1 MLRVE
6 DLKQTAAAWFTRRAS
21 PPGEGAQKPKARPFP
36 NRAKDLGATE
46 DTLDVAGLLGEAL
59 VLRNGTYVRM
69 IEVWPVDL
77 EGADSTV
84 RRQYHIRFANMLRR
98 LPAPMT
104 LQIVVSSMPQDIGAY
119 VERLRAIHGHWKM
132 LAQETQDRATRTR
145 RERMAERV
153 AEVLAFLG
161 RLIARLQPME
171 QRYLVVVPYNPFPEG
186 ASAKTEARLRDP
198 ALQGKAFEELEQRVA
213 LVRAALGE
221 LGLTLVDLD
230 PVSMAQAL
238 WQHYHHPA
246 PVLGDDARAPAD
258 CLEAGDAPRGPAC
271 PTRDE
276 VFQAAA
282 DPAELRYLLAPE
294 LIEEADD
301 ASHVRLGDALLA
313 GYEVY
318 DFDPRQSVDFASI
331 LGFAGDVT
339 HALYLEAIDLEKASS
354 LYRNQEIDLI
364 ASSFLAAKRGAL
376 QDHGREA
383 AIQSLD
389 QARAQMERN
398 LEPPFTLHWFIG
410 VWAGTAEALEKQCRA
425 FETQLKIRRLRFRR
439 TTRRHLS
446 LADSLRPLARATYA
460 FLSRNMTADSLGSF
474 FPFVRQQ
481 SFEPHGRY
489 YGVHRSSG
497 LVVALDPAEGGQ
509 ANASTILVGA
519 PRSGKSVMIKSQIR
533 DGLIA
538 QRRVLAI
545 DPEREYLPL
554 TVEMDGLY
562 IELGKQA
569 APPRLSALDVDQ
581 ADAFLQGAADLAD
594 QFAWLAARALT
605 AEERERLFDAYT
617 TVWRARGVTAEDRAS
632 WARGAAAPP
641 PLAELIDALC
651 EQESDSADEVAR
663 VLTYSEALSGGST
676 PNILELNHEAEDP
689 WGAAVENLAGFV
701 EGILSAR
708 LDALAFSTLSRVYV
722 ALMTRYGFDPDRPE
736 TFDRPAPTLP
746 DLMQELEADP
756 DPRSRDLAAAL
767 MPYARGVYSGIFANR
782 TAVTGEAV
790 PRSRLF
796 TERMR
801 LGPRRFPFVVY
812 GMRSLGGASRDG
824 LGRIVVWMVLS
835 AIWNMIVAGSGAGQI
850 VDVFI
855 DEGKFVL
862 EVPGAARR
870 LQAMARRFPKYGA
883 SLWLALHL
891 SSDDAGLLESAFK
904 DEGVVRD
911 LARIRVLFRQES
923 EAAARALRVFGVSE
937 AQQQDLLRVGQGEGW
952 LLFGNERHIP
962 LYVAVDPAL
971 LPRIASNQA
980 QMQAIARAS
989 GRRSGPVL

>member
-1 MLRVE
+1 MINVNRLR
-6 DLKQTAAAWFTRRAS
+6 QSAAAFFTGGGRAS
-21 PPGEGAQKPKARPFP
+21 GEADATAKPKARPFP
-36 NRAKDLGATE
+36 KGPNHLGATE
-46 DTLDVAGLLGEAL
+46 DVVDVAGLLGEAL
-59 VLRNGTYVRM
+59 VLRNGTFVRM
-69 IEVWPVDL
+69 VEVWPVDL
-77 EGADSTV
+77 EGADASV

-119 VERLRAIHGHWKM
+119 LERLREIHAHWKQIA
-132 LAQETQDRATRTR
+132 LESADRATRAR

-153 AEVLAFLG
+153 EGVLEFLA
-161 RLIARLQPME
+161 RLYANLQPME
-171 QRYLVVVPYNPFPEG
+171 QRYLVVIPYNPFPEG
-186 ASAKTEARLRDP
+186 ASAKADTRLRSA
-198 ALQGKAFEELEQRVA
+198 ALQEKAFEELDQRVA
-213 LVRAALGE
+213 LVRSALGE

-230 PVSMAQAL
+230 PVSMAQVV
-238 WQHYHHPA
+238 WQHYHHPVSA
-246 PVLGDDARAPAD
+246 LDDESATAVLKRAAERTGLD
-258 CLEAGDAPRGPAC
+258 C

-276 VFQAAA
+276 IFAAAA

-301 ASHVRLGDALLA
+301 ASFVRLGDALLA

-318 DFDPRQSVDFASI
+318 DFDPRVAVDFADI
-331 LGFAGDVT
+331 LGFVGDVT
-339 HALYLEAIDLEKASS
+339 HALYLEAIDLEKAST

-364 ASSFLAAKRGAL
+364 ASSFLAAKRGSL

-383 AIQSLD
+383 AIASLD
-389 QARAQMERN
+389 SARSQMERN

-410 VWAGTAEALEKQCRA
+410 VWAATPEALDKQCRA

-446 LADSLRPLARATYA
+446 LADSLRPLARATYS

-481 SFEPHGRY
+481 YFEANGRY
-489 YGVHRSSG
+489 YGIHRRSG
-497 LVVALDPAEGGQ
+497 LVIALDPSEGGQ
-509 ANASTILVGA
+509 ANASTLLVGA

-533 DGLIA
+533 DGLLA

-554 TVEMDGLY
+554 AVEMDGLY

-569 APPRLSALDVDQ
+569 APPLLSPLDREQ
-581 ADAFLQGAADLAD
+581 PDAFVQGVADLAD
-594 QFAWLAARALT
+594 QFEWLAARPLSAV
-605 AEERERLFDAYT
+605 EREALFDAYT
-617 TVWRARGVTAEDRAS
+617 AVWAEAGVQADDPAT
-632 WARGAAAPP
+632 WAPAPP
-641 PLAELIDALC
+641 ALAVLIDRLC
-651 EQESDSADEVAR
+651 DQDSGEAYEIAR
-663 VLTYSEALSGGST
+663 VLTYLEALSGGYT
-676 PNILELNHEAEDP
+676 PNLLELNHEAEDP

-708 LDALAFSTLSRVYV
+708 LDALSFSTLSRVYV
-722 ALMTRYGFDPDRPE
+722 SLMTRYGFDPERPE
-736 TFDRPAPTLP
+736 TFERAAPTLP

-756 DPRSRDLAAAL
+756 DPRSRDLAAAI

-782 TAVTGEAV
+782 TAVTGERIA
-790 PRSRLF
+790 RSRLF
-796 TERMR
+796 TERMQ
-801 LGPRRFPFVVY
+801 LGPRRHPFVVY

-824 LGRIVVWMVLS
+824 LGRIVIWMVLNS
-835 AIWNMIVAGSGAGQI
+835 IWNMIVAGSGAGQV

-891 SSDDAGLLESAFK
+891 SNDDAGLFENAFK

-937 AQQQDLLRVGQGEGW
+937 SEQQDLLRVGQGEGW

-971 LPRIASNQA
+971 MPRIASNQA